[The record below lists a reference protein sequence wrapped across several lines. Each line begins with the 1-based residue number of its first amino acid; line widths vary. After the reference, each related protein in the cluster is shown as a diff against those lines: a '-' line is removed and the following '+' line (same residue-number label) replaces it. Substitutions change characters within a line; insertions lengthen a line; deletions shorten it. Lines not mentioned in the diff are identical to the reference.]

1 MEAQFDEVGGEACL
15 RANDSEIWHDSET
28 KAGCNKPA
36 AYERA
41 KAEVKRNLKSP
52 STAEFPPLPSG
63 PLYSNGQVIISEG
76 SAICQFRVSAWVDA
90 QNGYGAMLRSNFTV
104 TLTHNP
110 TSDDWHINETS
121 IAAR

>member
-1 MEAQFDEVGGEACL
+1 MIRFPLATLTAVALTFTACKD
-15 RANDSEIWHDSET
+15 DSKT
-28 KAGCNKPA
+28 KAGCSKPA

-41 KAEVKRNLKSP
+41 KAEVQRNLKSP

-63 PLYSNGQVIISEG
+63 PLYSNGQVIISKVSG
-76 SAICQFRVSAWVDA
+76 TCQFRVSAWVDA
-90 QNGYGAMLRSNFTV
+90 QNAYGAMLRSNFTV

-110 TSDDWHINETS
+110 TSDDWHINETL